1 MAGRVIVYGGAGA
14 LGSKVVEHFAA
25 RNWWTCSIDLLKNDA
40 ASCNIVVNDSTDFIL
55 QGEEVVSKVTDAT
68 ANEKVDAILCLAGGW
83 TGGSAKKKDF
93 FLSCQQM
100 WKQSVWT
107 SVISC
112 RLGSLFLKTEGLLVF
127 TGAAAALQPTP
138 TMMAYGMAKA
148 AVQQLARS
156 AGCPAGG
163 LPEKSTCLAI
173 LPNSS
178 RLCLRVTLDTPAN
191 RKAMPKADT
200 SSWTQL
206 SYIVDMISGW
216 ISDYGSRPK
225 SGSLIKLTTVN
236 GNTVQEICEEN

>member
-1 MAGRVIVYGGAGA
+1 LAEVQRKRVYMYIFLKVYSE
-14 LGSKVVEHFAA
+14 LF
-25 RNWWTCSIDLLKNDA
+25 
-40 ASCNIVVNDSTDFIL
+40 F
-55 QGEEVVSKVTDAT
+55 
-68 ANEKVDAILCLAGGW
+68 
-83 TGGSAKKKDF
+83 KDF

-163 LPEKSTCLAI
+163 LPEESTCLAI
-173 LPNSS
+173 LP
-178 RLCLRVTLDTPAN
+178 VTLDTPAN

-236 GNTVQEICEEN
+236 GNTVQEICDEN